1 MTPPSKR
8 GSLYQIPMNDLT
20 RKAAKHI
27 RDILAGAIK
36 RAPSA
41 RVVVIYD
48 RDCGLA
54 SMMADAYREAIP
66 DGQFI
71 NFAETNADAILKL
84 IDELT
89 PGDVVILV
97 QSTSFRLNEFRL
109 RIELF
114 KRKLKTIE
122 HVHLQRMAEDQYE
135 TWINAL
141 EYDQEYLQ
149 HAGHGLKRVL
159 DQAKTVKIIGHDTE
173 LVWEGGME
181 ECKLNIG
188 DYEGMENIGG
198 TFPIGEVFTE
208 AKDFSRLHGSLRIY
222 AFASEDFIV
231 RFHEPFLV
239 RVHQGILTPEPDS
252 PEEFKRLIE
261 LIKAEERVLVREL
274 GVGLNRA
281 LSREHPVNDI
291 TSFERVLGLHLSLGE
306 KHGVYKKPGLVP
318 TKTRY
323 HIDVFPYF
331 ERLEVDGVTVFDQ
344 TLADNKILV

>member
-1 MTPPSKR
+1 VNSFVQ
-8 GSLYQIPMNDLT
+8 L
-20 RKAAKHI
+20 AAGHI
-27 RDILAGAIK
+27 RDILSGAIK
-36 RAPSA
+36 RSSNE

-48 RDCGLA
+48 QDSGL
-54 SMMADAYREAIP
+54 SKIMAQAYREVIP
-66 DGQFI
+66 DAQCI
-71 NFAETNADAILKL
+71 DFAETTAESILKL

-122 HVHLQRMAEDQYE
+122 HVHLGRMAEDQYE
-135 TWINAL
+135 TWIQSLAF
-141 EYDQEYLQ
+141 DREYLQ

-208 AKDFSRLHGSLRIY
+208 AKDLERLNGDLRIY
-222 AFASEDFIV
+222 AFAAEDFIV
-231 RFHEPFLV
+231 RFHEPFRV
-239 RVHQGILTPEPDS
+239 RVHKGILTPEADA
-252 PEEFKRLIE
+252 PEEFTRLID
-261 LIKAEERVLVREL
+261 LIRAEERVLVREL

-281 LSREHPVNDI
+281 FSREHPVNDI

-318 TKTRY
+318 SKTRY
-323 HIDVFPYF
+323 HIDVFPAF
-331 ERLEVDGVTVFDQ
+331 ERLEVDGVTVFDH
-344 TLADNKILV
+344 TLAKNKILV